1 MIVVTAEVDSG
12 ILSRGSAML
21 DFEALSS
28 GKPVPAVDAGD
39 LKRVWELTSKAPR
52 VESATPA
59 ALGWSVRVIAGQC
72 SPGADPLAEFFR
84 AALLRPLIED
94 GLLDEWRDGE
104 RPHYVV
110 FQTLGTF
117 PLPEGIQ
124 RFRPDQFIDAL
135 RREQ

>member
-1 MIVVTAEVDSG
+1 MIVVAAEVDSG
-12 ILSRGSAML
+12 ILSSGSAML

-28 GKPVPAVDAGD
+28 GKSVPPVDAGD

-59 ALGWSVRVIAGQC
+59 ALGLSVRVIAGQC
-72 SPGADPLAEFFR
+72 SPGADPIAVFFR

-104 RPHYVV
+104 CLPYVV
-110 FQTLGTF
+110 FQTLGT
-117 PLPEGIQ
+117 
-124 RFRPDQFIDAL
+124 
-135 RREQ
+135 